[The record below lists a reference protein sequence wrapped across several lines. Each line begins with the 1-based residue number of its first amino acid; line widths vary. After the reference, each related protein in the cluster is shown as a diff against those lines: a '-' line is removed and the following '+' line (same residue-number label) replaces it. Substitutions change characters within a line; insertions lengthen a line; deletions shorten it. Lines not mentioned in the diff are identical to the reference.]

1 MAKKRKNKISEI
13 IYKDYKDAINNRMA
27 SGFDVSLM
35 TNRLNYL
42 MSEYKK
48 I

>member
-1 MAKKRKNKISEI
+1 MAKKRKNKINEI
-13 IYKDYKDAINNRMA
+13 IYKAYKDAINNRMA
-27 SGFDVSLM
+27 AGHDVSLM

-42 MSEYKK
+42 MGEYKK

>member
-1 MAKKRKNKISEI
+1 MTKKIKNKINEI
-13 IYKDYKDAINNRMA
+13 IYKSYKDAINNRMA
-27 SGFDVSLM
+27 AGFVVSLM

>member
-1 MAKKRKNKISEI
+1 MTKKRKNKINEI
-13 IYKDYKDAINNRMA
+13 IYKSYKDAINNRMA
-27 SGFDVSLM
+27 AGFDVSLM

>member
-1 MAKKRKNKISEI
+1 MTKKIKNKINEI
-13 IYKDYKDAINNRMA
+13 IYKSYKDAINNRMA
-27 SGFDVSLM
+27 AGFDVSLM